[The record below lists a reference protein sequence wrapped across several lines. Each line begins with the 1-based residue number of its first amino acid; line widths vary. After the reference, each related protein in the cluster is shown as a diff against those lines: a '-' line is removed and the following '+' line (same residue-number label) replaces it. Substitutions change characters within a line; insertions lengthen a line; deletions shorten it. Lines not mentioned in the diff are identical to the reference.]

1 MIWRERFQE
10 WLNNPWLD
18 SRTQDELNAIA
29 AKEGEIKDRFGRML
43 SFGTGGLRG
52 SVGAG
57 TNRINRYMIRKVTQG
72 LADWLLAEDSHSQPH
87 GDAGGVCA
95 CAGQATAPISVCIGF
110 DARIDS
116 SEFAAETA
124 AVLVANGI
132 HAHLFKAACPTP
144 ELAFA
149 VRRLHAAAG
158 IMITASHNPPRDNG
172 YKVYGTDGVQI
183 LPESA
188 RQIGKYIS
196 ETPFFWR
203 RSFPTLDEA
212 IHQGLL
218 TYLDQEID
226 QEYLKAVSD
235 ALAGYSAVVPAEAK
249 RSFPICLTALHGV
262 GGRYLQSLLQDLGFE
277 PAVVEEQIEPNG
289 AFPTLKVPNPENEA
303 AFAFAI
309 NQCRNGRDDCDVRN
323 GRDSGAQMILATDP
337 DADRVACA
345 VRDLDQ
351 AVCRSQSEQADT
363 GDFQVLSGNQ
373 TAALLCDFVLTLEH
387 GKSRGNTRGNSR
399 GRANGG
405 GTRFPEPLVATSF
418 VTTGLVQAI
427 AQKYGLSVLETP
439 PGFKYIGAA
448 AEKAARRGRPFLF
461 GCEDSCGYLIGDYV
475 RDKDGILGAGLLALA
490 AAWHASRGSSFLER
504 LSKLEAEFGCYRE
517 SIDWITAT
525 DQDQNSA
532 FERLRRDAS
541 FGEIRGQSQ
550 RQQERP
556 GPGRQEGF
564 AGMEILEI
572 RDYYKGEALNPQTGF
587 SYNLD
592 YSGEQALQ
600 IILSDGSHT
609 SRITFRPSGTEPIF
623 KIYIAV
629 YAATESAALHKQER
643 LRQEALSLAT
653 SIHK

>member
-18 SRTQDELNAIA
+18 SRTRDELNAIA
-29 AKEGEIKDRFGRML
+29 AQEGEIKDRFGRML

-52 SVGAG
+52 PVGAG

-72 LADWLLAEDSHSQPH
+72 LADWLLAENSLSS
-87 GDAGGVCA
+87 GSAASTCVCA
-95 CAGQATAPISVCIGF
+95 PVEKSTASISVCVGF
-110 DARIDS
+110 DARTDS
-116 SEFAAETA
+116 PDFAAETT
-124 AVLVANGI
+124 AVLAANGI
-132 HAHLFKAACPTP
+132 HAHLFEAACPTP

-149 VRRLHAAAG
+149 VRRLQAAAG
-158 IMITASHNPPRDNG
+158 VMITASHNSPGDNG
-172 YKVYGTDGVQI
+172 YKVYGSDGVQI

-188 RQIGKYIS
+188 CQIGRYIS

-203 RSFPTLDEA
+203 RSFPALNEA
-212 IHQGLL
+212 IHQGLI
-218 TYLDQEID
+218 TYITPEFDQD
-226 QEYLKAVSD
+226 YLKAVND
-235 ALAGYSAVVPAEAK
+235 ALAAYATAVPAEAR

-262 GGRYLQSLLQDLGFE
+262 GGRHLQSLLQGLGFE
-277 PAVVEEQIEPNG
+277 PSVVEEQIEPNG

-309 NQCRNGRDDCDVRN
+309 DQCRRSRGGGHRACD
-323 GRDSGAQMILATDP
+323 GRDSHESHDSRDGRISETQMILATDP

-345 VRDLDQ
+345 VRDPGRAVDRSQLDQ
-351 AVCRSQSEQADT
+351 AGTCAGAGAGAGAGSD
-363 GDFQVLSGNQ
+363 DFQVLSGNQ
-373 TAALLCDFVLTLEH
+373 IAALLCDFILTLEH
-387 GKSRGNTRGNSR
+387 GNSD
-399 GRANGG
+399 AP
-405 GTRFPEPLVATSF
+405 FPEPLVATTF

-427 AQKYGLSVLETP
+427 AQKHGLLVLETP

-448 AEKAARRGRPFLF
+448 AEKATRRGRRFLF

-504 LSKLEAEFGCYRE
+504 LLELEAEFGCYRE

-525 DQDQNSA
+525 DQDRDGA
-532 FERLRRDAS
+532 LDHLRC
-541 FGEIRGQSQ
+541 EV
-550 RQQERP
+550 
-556 GPGRQEGF
+556 GRQEGF

-592 YSGEQALQ
+592 CSGERSLQ
-600 IILSDGSHT
+600 IILSDGSHV
-609 SRITFRPSGTEPIF
+609 SRITFRPSGTEPIY

-629 YAATESAALHKQER
+629 HAATKPAALQKQER
-643 LRQEALSLAT
+643 LRQKALSLLA
-653 SIHK
+653 SNHQ